1 MKRFV
6 FIIAILVFSAS
17 AFAQPTKLT
26 SKNKKA
32 RKEYYNGMDS
42 YNAYEYT
49 DAEKEFKNAIT
60 YDPEFIE
67 PYIMLGTMY
76 QELRRYTEAI
86 QYYEKS
92 LALDEDFFPNTFL
105 ICGRLQ
111 LKLGLY
117 EDAKVNFDKL
127 AARDDVK
134 IGIKSQAEH
143 GSKTCDFAIDQIAHP
158 KPFEYES
165 MGDAINTEH
174 SEYSPALTADESMI
188 IFTRLIPSD
197 LTADGMQEDFF
208 YSRKVGD
215 TWTKAIP
222 MGNTLNS
229 ANNEGAHTI
238 SPDGQAFYFTACNR
252 EGGKGSC
259 DLYLSKPYKGGWD
272 YPINLKVLNSPSWDS
287 QPSIGPDGRTI
298 YFASARGGNMD
309 IYTSYFGD
317 NGRWSTPVPLP
328 SNINTDRS
336 EMAPFIHPDGQTLY
350 FTSDGHLGM
359 GGFDIFISR
368 KTGLNTWSDPINI
381 GYPINSHRDEAFLFV
396 SASGETAYFASDING
411 GTGMDIY
418 TFPLYEEARPVAVT
432 YLKGVVR
439 DKENNNPLEASF
451 ELYELETG
459 ELITAAT
466 ADENG
471 SFLLCIPT
479 DKDYGLSVSH
489 TDYLFYSENF
499 SLSGNHSKIDPVTK
513 NILLQ
518 PISDKGTVV
527 LKNIFFDTDKY
538 ELKSESFVELNKLY
552 ELMKTNTSLKIEIG
566 GHTDNTGGVEHNRV
580 LSENRAKAVYQFL
593 IEKGIAANRMSYKGY
608 GDTQPIDT
616 NNTEE
621 GRANNRRTEFKVVE
635 Q

>member
-1 MKRFV
+1 MKRIV
-6 FIIAILVFSAS
+6 FIIAILLFSVS
-17 AFAQPTKLT
+17 VFAQT
-26 SKNKKA
+26 SYSTKNKKA
-32 RKEYYNGMDS
+32 IKHYELGIDAMQKFEY
-42 YNAYEYT
+42 E
-49 DAEKEFKNAIT
+49 DAEKYFNNAIV
-60 YDPEFIE
+60 YDPKFVE

-76 QELRRYTEAI
+76 EEMKNYTAAI
-86 QYYEKS
+86 KYYQQS

-105 ICGRLQ
+105 IVGRLQ

-117 EDAKVNFDKL
+117 EDAKINFAKL
-127 AARDDVK
+127 AARSDTK
-134 IGIKSQAEH
+134 IGIKSQAEQAVLQ
-143 GSKTCDFAIDQIAHP
+143 CDFAIDQIAHP
-158 KPFEYES
+158 KPFDFES
-165 MGDAINTEH
+165 MGPAINTEH

-197 LTADGMQEDFF
+197 VSAGRMQEDFF
-208 YSRKVGD
+208 YSKKVGSA
-215 TWTKAIP
+215 WTQAIP

-229 ANNEGAHTI
+229 PDNEGAHSI
-238 SPDGQAFYFTACNR
+238 SPDGQTFYFTACNR

-259 DLYLSKPYKGGWD
+259 DIYMSKPYKGGWD
-272 YPINLKVLNSPSWDS
+272 YPTNLKILNSTKWDS

-298 YFASARGGNMD
+298 YFTSARDGDMD
-309 IYTSYFGD
+309 IYVSYFGD
-317 NGRWSTPVPLP
+317 NGRWSTPVLLP

-336 EMAPFIHPDGQTLY
+336 EMSPFIHPDGQTLY

-368 KTGLNTWSDPINI
+368 KIGDNQWSDPVNI

-396 SASGETAYFASDING
+396 SASGETAYFASDIKGNS
-411 GTGMDIY
+411 GMDIY
-418 TFPLYEEARPVAVT
+418 TFPLYEDARPVAVT

-439 DKENNNPLEASF
+439 DKEDREPLEASF

-489 TDYLFYSENF
+489 KGYLFYSENF

-513 NILLQ
+513 NIDLQ
-518 PISDKGTVV
+518 PISNTGTVV

-552 ELMKTNTSLKIEIG
+552 ELMKSNTSLKIEIG
-566 GHTDNTGGVEHNRV
+566 GHTDNTGSKEHNRV
-580 LSENRAKAVYQFL
+580 LSENRAKAVYTYL
-593 IEKGIAANRMSYKGY
+593 TEKGIAATRMSFKGY
-608 GDTQPIDT
+608 GDSQPIDT
-616 NNTEE
+616 NATEE
-621 GRANNRRTEFKVVE
+621 GRANNRRTEFKVIA